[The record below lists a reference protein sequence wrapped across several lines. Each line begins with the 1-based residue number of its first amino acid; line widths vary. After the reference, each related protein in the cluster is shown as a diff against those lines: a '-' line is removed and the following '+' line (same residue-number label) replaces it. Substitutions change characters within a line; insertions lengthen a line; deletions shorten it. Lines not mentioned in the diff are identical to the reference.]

1 MDYST
6 GIVFSGGGVRGFA
19 HAGVLKALEEHG
31 IFPDVLSGVSAGA
44 MAGVL
49 YADGYTPDEMLEIFL
64 HLDLY
69 KLLKFRGFKLGLLS
83 PDGLRKLLAKHI
95 RAKSFEDLKIPMTI
109 ACTNLDLAQTVYFNE
124 GPILDPLI
132 ASIAFPFLIKPQL
145 INGQHFVDGGLMNNL
160 PVQPLIGHVKNIIG
174 IHVNPIHQEANK
186 KSTGTYF
193 DKIIHLGLR
202 ANMLNHIPSCNLFIE
217 PPELSAFHLLKLSSA
232 KEIFEKGYTYTC
244 SFLEKQDNL
253 KRYQRA

>member
-19 HAGVLKALEEHG
+19 HAGVLKALEEYG

-49 YADGYTPDEMLEIFL
+49 YADGYSPDEMLDIFL

-83 PDGLRKLLAKHI
+83 PDGLRKLLDKHI
-95 RAKSFEDLKIPMTI
+95 RAKTFEELKIPMTI
-109 ACTNLDLAQTVYFNE
+109 GCTNLDVAETVYFNE
-124 GPILDPLI
+124 GSILDPLL

-145 INGQHFVDGGLMNNL
+145 INGQHYVDGGLMNNL
-160 PVQPLIGHVKNIIG
+160 PVQPLLGRAQNIIG
-174 IHVNPIHQEANK
+174 IHVNPLHTESK
-186 KSTGTYF
+186 VKGTGTYF
-193 DKIIHLGLR
+193 DRIIHLGLR
-202 ANMLNHIPSCNLFIE
+202 ANMLTNIGYCNLFIE
-217 PPELSAFHLLKLSSA
+217 PPELSSFHLLKLSSA
-232 KEIFEKGYTYTC
+232 KEIFEKGYTYTLR
-244 SFLEKQDNL
+244 FLEKQDDL